1 MEIAGGKDAPWSAEW
16 VQRDGTVGGP
26 VGEFKGWVQWG
37 VHWVSPK
44 GGYSGGFTRW
54 VQRDR
59 TVGGSTEWVQR
70 EGTVGGAHWV
80 GAKEGYS
87 GEVHQESP
95 KRRYGGGGV
104 HLRWVHKRKRASKLK
119 KNSVFGPLSKI
130 PGSSLVAPWCW
141 CKFWS

>member
-26 VGEFKGWVQWG
+26 VGEFWGWVQWG

-59 TVGGSTEWVQR
+59 TVGGPLSESKGRVQW
-70 EGTVGGAHWV
+70 GGPLGGCKGRVQW
-80 GAKEGYS
+80 GGPS
-87 GEVHQESP
+87 GESKEKV
-95 KRRYGGGGV
+95 RGGGV
-104 HLRWVHKRKRASKLK
+104 HLRWVHKRRRASKLK

-130 PGSSLVAPWCW
+130 PGSSLVAHWCW

>member
-26 VGEFKGWVQWG
+26 VGEFWGWVQWG

-70 EGTVGGAHWV
+70 EGTVGGPTGWV
-80 GAKEGYS
+80 QRKGTVGGSIRRVQREGT
-87 GEVHQESP
+87 
-95 KRRYGGGGV
+95 GGGV
-104 HLRWVHKRKRASKLK
+104 HLRWVHKRRRASKLK

-130 PGSSLVAPWCW
+130 PGSSLVAHWCW